1 MMTGLL
7 SLYRPGYVGALV
19 YMLQST
25 EYRAGPYL
33 KWYWR
38 TARFDRVMNRRQLDR
53 TTAARLLGLAL
64 ATGMLLQIAAGLVCI
79 YLWKMGDLSN
89 GLLYGLAL
97 LVSYPLVWA
106 HLVVVPLAFG
116 RLFIVKPREVR
127 RVRKARKIFAAHAGV
142 TIAVAGSYG
151 KTSMKEILLTVLGEG
166 KKVAA
171 TPANKNVATSHAAF
185 ARRLDGDEDVLII
198 EYGEGKP
205 RDVKKFARNTHP
217 DLAVITGLAPA
228 HLDQYKSLERA
239 GKDIF
244 ALADY
249 LHDENV
255 YVNGD
260 SESTAQFL
268 KPSHEIYS
276 SKGVEGWKVSDIV
289 VDLGGTG
296 FTLKKGKETLKLHSG
311 LIGRHQVGPLAL
323 AAALARDLGLSRKEI
338 EAGVAKTL
346 PFEHRMQPRDMGG
359 AAIIDDTYN
368 GNIDG
373 MKAGLELLKSLPA
386 RRKLYV
392 TPGLV
397 DQGKETRRVHY
408 ELGEAIAHARP
419 DIVVLMEN
427 SVTDHIVQ
435 GIEAA
440 GYKGEL
446 RIEFDPLQFYTNLD
460 AFVAAG
466 DVVLMQN
473 DWTDNYA

>member
-1 MMTGLL
+1 MIAGLL
-7 SLYRPGYVGALV
+7 SLYRPSYISALV

-25 EYRAGPYL
+25 EYRAWPYL

-38 TARFDRVMNRRQLDR
+38 TSRFDRIMHRRQLDR
-53 TTAARLLGLAL
+53 TVVARALSITLAV
-64 ATGMLLQIAAGLVCI
+64 GMLVQIGLGAACI
-79 YLWKMGDLSN
+79 YLWATDRFAIGVQVGIALIISYPVVWADLIVIP
-89 GLLYGLAL
+89 LAL
-97 LVSYPLVWA
+97 
-106 HLVVVPLAFG
+106 G
-116 RLFIVKPREVR
+116 RMFIIKPKQVHQVR
-127 RVRKARKIFAAHAGV
+127 SARKIFGAHKGV

-151 KTSMKEILLTVLGEG
+151 KTSMKELLLTVLSEG

-185 ARRLDGDEDVLII
+185 ARRLKGDEDVLII

-255 YVNGD
+255 YVNGE
-260 SESTAQFL
+260 SESTKPFL
-268 KPSHEIYS
+268 KPSHQLYS
-276 SKGVEGWKVSDIV
+276 SKEVDGWKISDIV
-289 VDLGGTG
+289 LTLDGTD
-296 FTLKKGKETLKLHSG
+296 FTMKKGRETLKLHSG
-311 LIGRHQVGPLAL
+311 LIGKHQVGPLAL
-323 AAALARDLGLSRKEI
+323 VAALARELELTRKEI
-338 EAGVAKTL
+338 ETGVAKTR
-346 PFEHRMQPRDMGG
+346 PFEHRMQPRNLGG

-373 MKAGLELLKSLPA
+373 MKAGLELLKTLPA
-386 RRKLYV
+386 GRKLYV

-397 DQGKETRRVHY
+397 DQGKETKRIHF
-408 ELGEAIAHARP
+408 ELGQAIAKAGP
-419 DIVVLMEN
+419 DVVVLMQNTVTNFIIEGIQSEN
-427 SVTDHIVQ
+427 
-435 GIEAA
+435 
-440 GYKGEL
+440 YKGEL
-446 RIEFDPLQFYTNLD
+446 RVEFDPLLFYGNLD
-460 AFVAAG
+460 AFVANG
-466 DVVLMQN
+466 DIVLMQN